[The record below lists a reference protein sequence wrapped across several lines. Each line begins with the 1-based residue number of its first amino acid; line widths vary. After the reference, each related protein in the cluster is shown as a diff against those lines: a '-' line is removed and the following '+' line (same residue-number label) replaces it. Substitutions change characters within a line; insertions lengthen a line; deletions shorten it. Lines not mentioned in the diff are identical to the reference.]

1 MKGWTELTAEKALGE
16 MPTDMGN
23 LYRSWVEGNPG
34 KVNRLAELVAETVC
48 AFREAVNTQDGVVMD
63 EDPTRIPVTGYRHA
77 LNLIVFNLGME
88 MGVEFAPAVYSL
100 NVQVNV
106 WLRMVQT
113 GKMRPVECVAAGK
126 PRFRRRKPWL
136 MENV

>member
-1 MKGWTELTAEKALGE
+1 VKGWTELTAEKALGE

-34 KVNRLAELVAETVC
+34 KVNRLAELVAETVG

-63 EDPTRIPVTGYRHA
+63 EDPTSIPITGYRHA
-77 LNLIVFNLGME
+77 LNLVVFNLGME

-100 NVQVNV
+100 NVQANV
-106 WLRMVQT
+106 WLRMVET
-113 GKMRPVECVAAGK
+113 GKLKPVEWEAAGT
-126 PRFRRRKPWL
+126 PRYTAPVNSKR
-136 MENV
+136 